1 MAAFILSSH
10 HIPASTLAT
19 SPPSS
24 RLSSPL
30 PSHLPR
36 SCQQPSMAAPSSRP
50 RPHHPCPPPSCLRR
64 QPYKAAFLAS
74 PVPHTR
80 PPSPSSAI
88 AKEASH
94 SAALFLSSSAAILAA
109 YLLSSAA
116 NFSCLLSVSAGSH
129 HWLPSFSHR
138 QQPSLAA
145 FFCFRQQPYM
155 AAPSPLFVPDATT
168 LLRSGLYWCTISI
181 IVTTSS

>member
-24 RLSSPL
+24 SVSSPL

-50 RPHHPCPPPSCLRR
+50 HPHLSMPASLLSPSAAAYVCLPRL
-64 QPYKAAFLAS
+64 P
-74 PVPHTR
+74 R
-80 PPSPSSAI
+80 PPHPSP
-88 AKEASH
+88 
-94 SAALFLSSSAAILAA
+94 LSLISNSKRGQHQLPSFYHRQQPSLAA